1 VDVAT
6 LDDDVD
12 VVVGDDAGEPLG
24 DPSQLDRGVGRRLDG
39 R

>member
-1 VDVAT
+1 VHVAA
-6 LDDDVD
+6 LDNDVD
-12 VVVGDDAGEPLG
+12 VVVGDDAGKPLG